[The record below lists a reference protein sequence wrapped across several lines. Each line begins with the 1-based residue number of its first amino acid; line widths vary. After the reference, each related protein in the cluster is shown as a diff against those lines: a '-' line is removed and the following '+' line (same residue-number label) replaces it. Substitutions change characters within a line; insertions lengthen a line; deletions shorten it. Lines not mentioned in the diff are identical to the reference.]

1 MPGVSV
7 SSPALGNTISAEWE
21 IAFLQNRKVRR
32 PASCK
37 IVLAGFFKV
46 HPRRQLDR
54 LVFTF
59 PVIRR
64 SPLGKHLPDQAYGFC
79 HAVTA
84 FKGGKQLADAQP
96 LMQTIILGPQNK
108 DYCFVPIITF

>member
-1 MPGVSV
+1 MLKNAEQNERFAICLLVSV
-7 SSPALGNTISAEWE
+7 QERGSTWLYHCTALQSQQVSHQLWTESS
-21 IAFLQNRKVRR
+21 Q
-32 PASCK
+32 
-37 IVLAGFFKV
+37 
-46 HPRRQLDR
+46 
-54 LVFTF
+54 
-59 PVIRR
+59 
-64 SPLGKHLPDQAYGFC
+64 HLPDQAYGFC